1 MFRGMIVSFSLMGAF
16 ASAQSLTEISPMS
29 QAMMGHTATLL
40 TSGRVLLVGTS
51 GHSEVF
57 DPTTSVWSA
66 SVSMNQG
73 SEGHTAT
80 RLVDGRVLVVGGYVL
95 SLPDPSTGS
104 RSITGTVARGETFD
118 PVSGTWSAA
127 GSLSTSRAFH
137 TATPLGNGDVLVVGG
152 ATFASTALNSIGT
165 IERYDGN
172 TGTWT
177 VVGALPDARRGHT
190 ATLLGNG
197 DLLVLG
203 GSDASNAKTVSCW
216 RLNPTSL
223 ITTACA
229 PLPNARSGH
238 TATALSDGRVFVAG
252 GSDSASL
259 FEQIFNPATN
269 SWVGTSLPSRSST
282 NHASF
287 AYTGDSIVVWG
298 GGAAG
303 GYSPGPDV
311 PPTIGPA
318 SRNYVATSSWRQ
330 LLRLPGLAGHSVTTL
345 QDGRVLVAG
354 GFSSYSKNTSLGI
367 FYHAAPSAK
376 SYLLDR
382 MQASLF
388 SFSVDG
394 TLPVLPPVRSR
405 YKVRF
410 AVGPMWYDDPIPTG
424 TVLVSDGSASCQA
437 TLPASECRLTAV
449 SGGEKQYTISYS
461 GDAEYFPDSLLVKRP
476 ANANVRV
483 ERQGSGGG
491 VVRLQ
496 NNVNSGSK
504 YCAIGSPVYA
514 YDCDVSF
521 AAGTVITATATA
533 AVGSVFVGWQSACGG
548 SAATCTFTVQGAG
561 ETVVTA
567 VFAVSSAAPLTL
579 DLDSN
584 SNLSATSDGLLLQRY
599 LSKLHDGAL
608 TTGALGPFA
617 LRADGNLIEDRIG
630 DLLPLLDVDQNG
642 VVDPATDGV
651 IILRYL
657 IGVRGDALVINA
669 LAANARRTDAAAIQ
683 AALASMAP
691 P

>member
-1 MFRGMIVSFSLMGAF
+1 LA
-16 ASAQSLTEISPMS
+16 
-29 QAMMGHTATLL
+29 
-40 TSGRVLLVGTS
+40 
-51 GHSEVF
+51 
-57 DPTTSVWSA
+57 
-66 SVSMNQG
+66 
-73 SEGHTAT
+73 
-80 RLVDGRVLVVGGYVL
+80 
-95 SLPDPSTGS
+95 
-104 RSITGTVARGETFD
+104 
-118 PVSGTWSAA
+118 
-127 GSLSTSRAFH
+127 
-137 TATPLGNGDVLVVGG
+137 NGDVLVVGG
-152 ATFASTALNSIGT
+152 ATFANASLNSIGT
-165 IERYDGN
+165 IERFDAN
-172 TGTWT
+172 TGIWS
-177 VVGALPDARRGHT
+177 VVGALPDVRRGHT

-229 PLPNARSGH
+229 SLPNARSGH
-238 TATALSDGRVFVAG
+238 TATVLSDGRVFVAG
-252 GSDSASL
+252 GSDSTSL
-259 FEQIFNPATN
+259 FEQIYSPATN
-269 SWVGTSLPSRSST
+269 SWIETTLPSRTST
-282 NHASF
+282 NHTSF

-298 GGAAG
+298 GGVAD
-303 GYSPGPDV
+303 GYSAGPDV

-318 SRNYVATSSWRQ
+318 SRDYVATNSWRQ
-330 LLRLPGLAGHSVTTL
+330 LLRLPLLAGHSVTTL
-345 QDGRVLVAG
+345 HDGRVLVAG
-354 GFSSYSKNTSLGI
+354 GFASYSKNTSLGI
-367 FYHAAPSAK
+367 FYHAVPSAK

-394 TLPVLPPVRSR
+394 TLPVSPPAGSR

-410 AVGPMWYDDPIPTG
+410 AVGPIWAYDPDPTG
-424 TVLVSDGSASCQA
+424 TVVISDGVASCQA

-461 GDAEYFPDSLLVKRP
+461 GDTEYFPATLLVKRP
-476 ANANVRV
+476 ANANVLI

-496 NNVNSGSK
+496 NNLNSANK

-521 AAGTVITATATA
+521 AAGTLITATATA
-533 AVGSVFVGWQSACGG
+533 VAGSAFVGWLGACSG
-548 SAATCTFTVQGAG
+548 SAATCTFTVPVAA
-561 ETVVTA
+561 TAVATA
-567 VFAVSSAAPLTL
+567 VFAPSAAAPLTL

-584 SNLSATSDGLLLQRY
+584 SSLSAASDGLLLHRY

-608 TTGALGPFA
+608 TTGALGHLA
-617 LRADGNLIEDRIG
+617 LRTDGNLIEDRIG

-651 IILRYL
+651 MILRYL
-657 IGVRGDALVINA
+657 VGIRGDALVTNA